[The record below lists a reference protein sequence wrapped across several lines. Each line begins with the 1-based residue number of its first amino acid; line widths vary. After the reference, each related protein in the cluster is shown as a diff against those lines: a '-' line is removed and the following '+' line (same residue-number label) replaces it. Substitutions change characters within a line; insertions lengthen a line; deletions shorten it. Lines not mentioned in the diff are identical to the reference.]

1 MGEAVMWGALGQ
13 VRKSHGAIA
22 TTEVHDRGMPWA
34 HAVAL
39 GLVPGCSR
47 VSTLGTNPTTASGAS
62 FWYGTGPYN
71 WIPSAR
77 TLEIVSSSA
86 SDTLAGTG
94 SQKVKISGLDANY
107 NQVSEIISLNGT
119 TAVPTANQYLRVNQ
133 MINAQVGSG
142 QVNAG
147 NISLRDTGGG
157 TLRCIIPIVL
167 AGIGIG
173 ISSQSAYT
181 VPAGYTLL
189 VESAILSI
197 NRNTGNTVNNV
208 TVRSWLRSSTGVLV
222 LPLSFSTSSNLPY
235 RHEAGNGYPL
245 LAVAEKTD
253 TDFYC
258 TDVSNAVSVTASW
271 VGALVQ
277 NSTVLAN

>member
-1 MGEAVMWGALGQ
+1 MWGPLAQL
-13 VRKSHGAIA
+13 RKSHGAVA
-22 TTEVHDRGMPWA
+22 TTEVHDRGLPWA
-34 HAVAL
+34 HAVAV
-39 GLVPGCSR
+39 GLIPGCTR
-47 VSTLGTNPTTASGAS
+47 VFVSGTNPTAASGAS

-77 TLEIVSSSA
+77 LLEVVSSSA
-86 SDTLAGTG
+86 NDALAGTG
-94 SQKVKISGLDANY
+94 VQTIVISGLDANY
-107 NQVSEIISLNGT
+107 NQITETVSMNGT
-119 TAVPTANQYLRVNQ
+119 TPVTTVNQFFRVNRA
-133 MINAQVGSG
+133 ISGQVGSG

-147 NISLRDTGGG
+147 NISIRDTGAG

-181 VPAGYTLL
+181 VPAGYTLFIQ
-189 VESAILSI
+189 SAILSI

-208 TVRSWLRSSTGVLV
+208 TIRSWIRTNLGQLI
-222 LPLSFSTSSNLPY
+222 LPLSFATSSNLPY
-235 RHEAGNGYPL
+235 RHEAGGGFPL
-245 LAVAEKTD
+245 IAIPEKTD

-271 VGALVQ
+271 IGTLVQ